1 MENNRQFNLQEV
13 LVKEFNFT
21 KIDIDRYQHV
31 IDNPNISPQL
41 MKLVFAIRSNPRNYQ
56 SELHKKNT
64 LLKACKNCN
73 SNNYSSRSV
82 SNRSYPQNIGNLIKK
97 NFKLK

>member
-1 MENNRQFNLQEV
+1 MENNCQLNLQEV

-31 IDNPNISPQL
+31 IDNPKISPQL

-73 SNNYSSRSV
+73 RNNYRPKST
-82 SNRSYPQNIGNLIKK
+82 SNRSYPQSIGSLIKK
-97 NFKLK
+97 IF